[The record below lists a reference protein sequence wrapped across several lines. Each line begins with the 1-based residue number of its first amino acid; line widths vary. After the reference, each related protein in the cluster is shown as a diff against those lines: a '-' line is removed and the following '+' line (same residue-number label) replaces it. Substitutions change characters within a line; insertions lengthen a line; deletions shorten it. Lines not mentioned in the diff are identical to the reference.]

1 MKAVN
6 QFTLSM
12 IVPLKMLI
20 FEGLISTYDE

>member
-1 MKAVN
+1 MKAVY
-6 QFTLSM
+6 QFTLNM